1 MLQTLNQYLPAC
13 TLASLLF
20 AIALLSNDLNKV
32 QSTQSAT
39 TDLLTLQTN
48 VLNETQRQ
56 QGVHSRL
63 ITNLEQNA
71 TEQSVRLVRI
81 ESAICSQLPRQRTV
95 QCPNQ

>member
-39 TDLLTLQTN
+39 TDLLTIQTN
-48 VLNETQRQ
+48 VLNQAQRQ

-63 ITNLEQNA
+63 ITALEQNA
-71 TEQSVRLVRI
+71 TEQGARLENI
-81 ESAICSQLPRQRTV
+81 EADLCSWQMARRV
-95 QCPNQ
+95 QCP

>member
-48 VLNETQRQ
+48 VLNEAQRQ

-63 ITNLEQNA
+63 ITALERSA
-71 TEQSVRLVRI
+71 TEQGARLENI
-81 ESAICSQLPRQRTV
+81 EADLCSWQMARKV
-95 QCPNQ
+95 KCSF